1 MDFIDD
7 FIEEYKCNPCLWKA
21 DSADFRNRSR
31 RQEAYMKL
39 IEVATKHGEMYNVER
54 TKQKINNL
62 RCAFRHQLR
71 KYNEVKKKGEKYEP
85 YCPKRRYFESLMF
98 LKDEEIPD
106 KKCKRDDSSSA
117 LAQQE
122 MSVQLVQPEACDAEF
137 SDAESL
143 PKQGGKG
150 DTIKL
155 SSPNSSA
162 NEFCANIFEEAA
174 AAAASAAAA
183 TDPVISI
190 KSVNNHGPG
199 SGGATIKEVE
209 IVVPGDRRII
219 SERRKSLPESTK
231 CALEQSEHSKRS
243 LAAQARQL
251 QILSQSQNQSL
262 QQHLNTNPNPN
273 PNSNQNQN
281 QNHIGRKRSSSVSS
295 QVSEDNEAPAGK
307 FRADISSIDFER
319 LFSLALKSADSQLD
333 DHFSNFGK
341 IIAHK
346 LRSMDATQA
355 IYAEKIIADVLYQ
368 GQMKMLSTLSIH
380 QFLGVD
386 NATVYLESHSK

>member
-21 DSADFRNRSR
+21 DSADFRNRTR

-106 KKCKRDDSSSA
+106 KKCKREQQACSESA
-117 LAQQE
+117 AAQLA
-122 MSVQLVQPEACDAEF
+122 LPENCDEF

-143 PKQGGKG
+143 PKPPKA
-150 DTIKL
+150 DSSSKL
-155 SSPNSSA
+155 SPNNSA

-174 AAAASAAAA
+174 ATA
-183 TDPVISI
+183 DPVISI
-190 KSVNNHGPG
+190 KTVNANNH
-199 SGGATIKEVE
+199 SGGATVKEVE
-209 IVVPGDRRII
+209 IVVPANNSSSRVL
-219 SERRKSLPESTK
+219 SARRKSLPDSVK
-231 CALEQSEHSKRS
+231 PHGDSVEHCKRIMT
-243 LAAQARQL
+243 QPRQNH
-251 QILSQSQNQSL
+251 NQE
-262 QQHLNTNPNPN
+262 
-273 PNSNQNQN
+273 
-281 QNHIGRKRSSSVSS
+281 QNHISRKRSSSVSS
-295 QVSEDNEAPAGK
+295 QVSEDNDPPPGK
-307 FRADISSIDFER
+307 FRADLSTIDVER

-341 IIAHK
+341 VIAHK
-346 LRSMDATQA
+346 LRTMDATQA
-355 IYAEKIIADVLYQ
+355 VYAEKIIADVLYQ

-386 NATVYLESHSK
+386 NATVYVESHTK

>member
-7 FIEEYKCNPCLWKA
+7 FIEEYKVNPCLWKA
-21 DSADFRNRSR
+21 DSVDFRNRSK

-39 IEVATKHGEMYNVER
+39 IEVATKHGEIYNVER

-71 KYNEVKKKGEKYEP
+71 KCNEIKKKGEKFEP

-106 KKCKRDDSSSA
+106 KKTKRHDNPP
-117 LAQQE
+117 LQQQYSE
-122 MSVQLVQPEACDAEF
+122 STVTLIPAENCEEL

-143 PKQGGKG
+143 PKPQKA
-150 DTIKL
+150 DNQKL
-155 SSPNSSA
+155 SPKN
-162 NEFCANIFEEAA
+162 CATEYLFED
-174 AAAASAAAA
+174 ASAACTA
-183 TDPVISI
+183 DPIISI
-190 KSVNNHGPG
+190 QTVNANNNHP
-199 SGGATIKEVE
+199 SGATIKEVE
-209 IVVPGDRRII
+209 IVMTSSDSRVI
-219 SERRKSLPESTK
+219 SERRKSLPDIPK
-231 CALEQSEHSKRS
+231 QIDSE
-243 LAAQARQL
+243 QARPVQAA
-251 QILSQSQNQSL
+251 I
-262 QQHLNTNPNPN
+262 QQKPNKI
-273 PNSNQNQN
+273 S
-281 QNHIGRKRSSSVSS
+281 RKRSSSLSS
-295 QVSEDNEAPAGK
+295 QVSDDNEVVVPAAK
-307 FRADISSIDFER
+307 FRADISTIDFER
-319 LFSLALKSADSQLD
+319 LFSLALKSADHQLD

-346 LRSMDATQA
+346 LRSMESTQA

-386 NATVYLESHSK
+386 NATVYVDSHSK

>member
-31 RQEAYMKL
+31 RQEAYAKL
-39 IEVATKHGEMYNVER
+39 IDVATKHGEMYNVER

-98 LKDEEIPD
+98 LKDEEIPGD
-106 KKCKRDDSSSA
+106 KKCKRDQSVCLDGG
-117 LAQQE
+117 
-122 MSVQLVQPEACDAEF
+122 SVQLVQPENCDEF

-143 PKQGGKG
+143 PKPPKVQSA
-150 DTIKL
+150 DTSKL
-155 SSPNSSA
+155 SPNNSA
-162 NEFCANIFEEAA
+162 NEFCANIFEEAVA
-174 AAAASAAAA
+174 AA
-183 TDPVISI
+183 DPVISI
-190 KSVNNHGPG
+190 KTVNANNHA
-199 SGGATIKEVE
+199 GGATIKEVE
-209 IVVPGDRRII
+209 IVVPANNNRLL
-219 SERRKSLPESTK
+219 SARRKSVPDTITIKSPTGGDSESPP
-231 CALEQSEHSKRS
+231 CKRI
-243 LAAQARQL
+243 AQ
-251 QILSQSQNQSL
+251 IQSQPKLNNNQS
-262 QQHLNTNPNPN
+262 QKP
-273 PNSNQNQN
+273 
-281 QNHIGRKRSSSVSS
+281 NHIITRKRSSSVSS
-295 QVSEDNEAPAGK
+295 QISEDNEPPAGK
-307 FRADISSIDFER
+307 FRADISTIDFER

-346 LRSMDATQA
+346 LRSMDGTQA

>member
-7 FIEEYKCNPCLWKA
+7 FIEEYKSNPCLWKA

-31 RQEAYMKL
+31 RQEAYAKL

-98 LKDEEIPD
+98 LKDEEIPAD
-106 KKCKRDDSSSA
+106 KKFKRE
-117 LAQQE
+117 Q
-122 MSVQLVQPEACDAEF
+122 SVCLDNSMQLGAPENGDEY

-143 PKQGGKG
+143 HKPPKPTA
-150 DTIKL
+150 DSIKM
-155 SSPNSSA
+155 SPNNSA

-174 AAAASAAAA
+174 AAAAA
-183 TDPVISI
+183 DPVISI
-190 KSVNNHGPG
+190 KTVNNTNSHA
-199 SGGATIKEVE
+199 SGATIKEVE
-209 IVVPGDRRII
+209 IVVPANNRLL
-219 SERRKSLPESTK
+219 SARRKSVPDSIKSPPGDSESPQ
-231 CALEQSEHSKRS
+231 CKR
-243 LAAQARQL
+243 
-251 QILSQSQNQSL
+251 IVTQNQTKL
-262 QQHLNTNPNPN
+262 I
-273 PNSNQNQN
+273 SNQSPSQKA
-281 QNHIGRKRSSSVSS
+281 NHITRKRSSSVSS
-295 QVSEDNEAPAGK
+295 QISEDNEPPPGK
-307 FRADISSIDFER
+307 FRADISTIDFER

-346 LRSMDATQA
+346 LRSMDGTQA

-368 GQMKMLSTLSIH
+368 GQMKMLSSLSIH
-380 QFLGVD
+380 QFMGVD

>member
-31 RQEAYMKL
+31 RQEAYSKL

-106 KKCKRDDSSSA
+106 KKCKREQAGSGCLDGA
-117 LAQQE
+117 
-122 MSVQLVQPEACDAEF
+122 VQLVQPENCDEF

-143 PKQGGKG
+143 PKPPKSSA
-150 DTIKL
+150 DTSKL
-155 SSPNSSA
+155 SPNNSA
-162 NEFCANIFEEAA
+162 NEFCANIFEEATA
-174 AAAASAAAA
+174 A
-183 TDPVISI
+183 DPIISI
-190 KSVNNHGPG
+190 KSVNANNHA
-199 SGGATIKEVE
+199 GGATIKEVE
-209 IVVPGDRRII
+209 IVVPANNRLL
-219 SERRKSLPESTK
+219 SARRKSVPDTIKSPTGDSESPG
-231 CALEQSEHSKRS
+231 KRIV
-243 LAAQARQL
+243 AHNQN
-251 QILSQSQNQSL
+251 QSQNQPK
-262 QQHLNTNPNPN
+262 PNH
-273 PNSNQNQN
+273 NQIQKP
-281 QNHIGRKRSSSVSS
+281 NHIVRKRSSSVSS
-295 QVSEDNEAPAGK
+295 QVSEDNEPPAGK
-307 FRADISSIDFER
+307 FRADISTIDFER
-319 LFSLALKSADSQLD
+319 LFSLALKSADSQVD

-346 LRSMDATQA
+346 LRSMDGTQA

-386 NATVYLESHSK
+386 NATVYVESHSK

>member
-106 KKCKRDDSSSA
+106 KKCKREQQACSESA
-117 LAQQE
+117 AAQLA
-122 MSVQLVQPEACDAEF
+122 LPENCDEF

-143 PKQGGKG
+143 PKPPKT
-150 DTIKL
+150 DSSSKL
-155 SSPNSSA
+155 SPNNSV

-174 AAAASAAAA
+174 ATA
-183 TDPVISI
+183 DPVISI
-190 KSVNNHGPG
+190 KTVNANNHA
-199 SGGATIKEVE
+199 GGATVKEVE
-209 IVVPGDRRII
+209 IVVPANNSSSSRVL
-219 SERRKSLPESTK
+219 SARRKSLPDSVK
-231 CALEQSEHSKRS
+231 PLVDSVEHCKRII
-243 LAAQARQL
+243 AQPRQNHN
-251 QILSQSQNQSL
+251 QSQNQ
-262 QQHLNTNPNPN
+262 
-273 PNSNQNQN
+273 NQE
-281 QNHIGRKRSSSVSS
+281 QNHISRKRSSSVSS
-295 QVSEDNEAPAGK
+295 QVSDDNDPPPGK
-307 FRADISSIDFER
+307 FRADLSTIDVER

-341 IIAHK
+341 VIAHK
-346 LRSMDATQA
+346 LRTMDATQA

-386 NATVYLESHSK
+386 NATVYVESHTK

>member
-21 DSADFRNRSR
+21 DSADFRNRMR

-39 IEVATKHGEMYNVER
+39 IDVATKHGELYNVER

-106 KKCKRDDSSSA
+106 KKSKREDNP
-117 LAQQE
+117 LP
-122 MSVQLVQPEACDAEF
+122 VQHNSYTESTVTMVQSENCEEF

-143 PKQGGKG
+143 PKPCKAM
-150 DTIKL
+150 DNNKL
-155 SSPNSSA
+155 SPSNSA
-162 NEFCANIFEEAA
+162 NEFCANLFDE
-174 AAAASAAAA
+174 SAV
-183 TDPVISI
+183 DPIISI
-190 KSVNNHGPG
+190 QTVTTNNNNNHP

-209 IVVPGDRRII
+209 IVMTSDNGNVT
-219 SERRKSLPESTK
+219 ERRKSIPEPATSNKSKINTSSTT
-231 CALEQSEHSKRS
+231 
-243 LAAQARQL
+243 
-251 QILSQSQNQSL
+251 QILCVDRDKRPVPHNQIKV
-262 QQHLNTNPNPN
+262 N
-273 PNSNQNQN
+273 
-281 QNHIGRKRSSSVSS
+281 RKRSSSVSS
-295 QVSEDNEAPAGK
+295 QVSDENDVPVGK
-307 FRADISSIDFER
+307 FRTDISTIDFER
-319 LFSLALKSADSQLD
+319 LLSLALKSADSHID
-333 DHFSNFGK
+333 DHFANFGK

-346 LRSMDATQA
+346 LRSMEATQA
-355 IYAEKIIADVLYQ
+355 IYAEKIIGDVLYQ
-368 GQMKMLSTLSIH
+368 GQLKMLSTLSTH

-386 NATVYLESHSK
+386 NATVYVENHTK

>member
-7 FIEEYKCNPCLWKA
+7 FIEEYKCNPCLWKTS
-21 DSADFRNRSR
+21 DADFRNRSQ
-31 RQEAYMKL
+31 RQEAYAKL

-106 KKCKRDDSSSA
+106 KKCKREQSGCLDS
-117 LAQQE
+117 
-122 MSVQLVQPEACDAEF
+122 SVQLVQPENCDEF

-143 PKQGGKG
+143 PKPPKAAA
-150 DTIKL
+150 DINKL
-155 SSPNSSA
+155 SPNNSA
-162 NEFCANIFEEAA
+162 NEFCANIFEEA
-174 AAAASAAAA
+174 SAA
-183 TDPVISI
+183 DPVISI
-190 KSVNNHGPG
+190 KTNNHA
-199 SGGATIKEVE
+199 GGATIKEVE
-209 IVVPGDRRII
+209 IVVPANNRLM
-219 SERRKSLPESTK
+219 STRRKSVPDFIKSPSGDSESPCK
-231 CALEQSEHSKRS
+231 RIVGQSQPK
-243 LAAQARQL
+243 LNNN
-251 QILSQSQNQSL
+251 QILKSS
-262 QQHLNTNPNPN
+262 
-273 PNSNQNQN
+273 
-281 QNHIGRKRSSSVSS
+281 HITRKRSSSVSS
-295 QVSEDNEAPAGK
+295 QISEDNEPPAGK
-307 FRADISSIDFER
+307 FRADISTIDFER

-346 LRSMDATQA
+346 LRSMDSTQA

>member
-31 RQEAYMKL
+31 RQEAYIKL
-39 IEVATKHGEMYNVER
+39 IEVANKHGEVYNVER

-71 KYNEVKKKGEKYEP
+71 KCNEIKKKGEKYEP

-106 KKCKRDDSSSA
+106 KKCKREEVSPP
-117 LAQQE
+117 QQTYAE
-122 MSVQLVQPEACDAEF
+122 TAVQLVQPENCDEY

-143 PKQGGKG
+143 PKGPCKL
-150 DTIKL
+150 DAIKL
-155 SSPNSSA
+155 SPNSSA

-174 AAAASAAAA
+174 AA
-183 TDPVISI
+183 DPVISI
-190 KSVNNHGPG
+190 KTINANNRALN

-209 IVVPGDRRII
+209 IVVPADNRIL
-219 SERRKSLPESTK
+219 SERRKSLPESSK
-231 CALEQSEHSKRS
+231 SIGDSELCKRMV
-243 LAAQARQL
+243 AQPKPML
-251 QILSQSQNQSL
+251 I
-262 QQHLNTNPNPN
+262 H
-273 PNSNQNQN
+273 NQNQN
-281 QNHIGRKRSSSVSS
+281 QNHISRKRSSSVSS
-295 QVSEDNEAPAGK
+295 QVSDDNEAPPGK
-307 FRADISSIDFER
+307 FRVDISTIDFER
-319 LFSLALKSADSQLD
+319 LFSLAVKSADSQLD
-333 DHFSNFGK
+333 DHFANFGK

-346 LRSMDATQA
+346 LRSMEATQA

>member
-71 KYNEVKKKGEKYEP
+71 KYNEVKMKGEKYEP

-106 KKCKRDDSSSA
+106 KKCKRDENA
-117 LAQQE
+117 GQQQNCSE
-122 MSVQLVQPEACDAEF
+122 IAVQLIPAENCDEF

-143 PKQGGKG
+143 PKPPNKA
-150 DTIKL
+150 DNSKL
-155 SSPNSSA
+155 SPNSSA
-162 NEFCANIFEEAA
+162 NEFCANIFEETAA
-174 AAAASAAAA
+174 A
-183 TDPVISI
+183 DPVISI
-190 KSVNNHGPG
+190 KTVNANNHTSS
-199 SGGATIKEVE
+199 SGAATIKEVE
-209 IVVPGDRRII
+209 IVVPADSRII
-219 SERRKSLPESTK
+219 SERRKSLPESAK
-231 CALEQSEHSKRS
+231 GIDVEHCKRIIAQPKQIHIESHS
-243 LAAQARQL
+243 LH
-251 QILSQSQNQSL
+251 QNQI
-262 QQHLNTNPNPN
+262 QAQNPIN
-273 PNSNQNQN
+273 
-281 QNHIGRKRSSSVSS
+281 RKRSSSVSS
-295 QVSEDNEAPAGK
+295 QVSEENDVPAGK
-307 FRADISSIDFER
+307 IRADISNIDFER

-386 NATVYLESHSK
+386 NSAVYLESHSK

>member
-31 RQEAYMKL
+31 RQEAYAKL

-106 KKCKRDDSSSA
+106 KKCKREQSGC
-117 LAQQE
+117 LE
-122 MSVQLVQPEACDAEF
+122 GGSVQLVQPEICDEF

-143 PKQGGKG
+143 SKPAKPST
-150 DTIKL
+150 DAIKL
-155 SSPNSSA
+155 SPNNSA

-174 AAAASAAAA
+174 AA
-183 TDPVISI
+183 DPVISI
-190 KSVNNHGPG
+190 KSINPNNHA
-199 SGGATIKEVE
+199 GGATIKEVE
-209 IVVPGDRRII
+209 IVVPANNRLL
-219 SERRKSLPESTK
+219 SARRKSVPDLVKSPHGDPESP
-231 CALEQSEHSKRS
+231 SKR
-243 LAAQARQL
+243 
-251 QILSQSQNQSL
+251 IVVHSQQKQN
-262 QQHLNTNPNPN
+262 H
-273 PNSNQNQN
+273 NQV
-281 QNHIGRKRSSSVSS
+281 QNHITRKRSSSVSS
-295 QVSEDNEAPAGK
+295 QISEDNEPQPGK
-307 FRADISSIDFER
+307 FRADISTIDFDR

-346 LRSMDATQA
+346 LRSMDSTQA

-386 NATVYLESHSK
+386 NATVYLESQSK

>member
-7 FIEEYKCNPCLWKA
+7 FIEEYKSNPCLWKGCRKTY
-21 DSADFRNRSR
+21 SSSVLQRVFGTG
-31 RQEAYMKL
+31 
-39 IEVATKHGEMYNVER
+39 ATKHGEMYNVER

-98 LKDEEIPD
+98 LKDEEIPAD
-106 KKCKRDDSSSA
+106 KKCKRE
-117 LAQQE
+117 Q
-122 MSVQLVQPEACDAEF
+122 SVCMDNSMQLGAPENGDEY

-143 PKQGGKG
+143 HKPPKPSA
-150 DTIKL
+150 DSIKM
-155 SSPNSSA
+155 SPNNSA

-174 AAAASAAAA
+174 AAA
-183 TDPVISI
+183 DPVISI
-190 KSVNNHGPG
+190 KTVNNANSHA
-199 SGGATIKEVE
+199 SGATIKEVE
-209 IVVPGDRRII
+209 IVVPANNRLL
-219 SERRKSLPESTK
+219 SARRKSVPDSIKSPPGDPESPQ
-231 CALEQSEHSKRS
+231 CKRVV
-243 LAAQARQL
+243 A
-251 QILSQSQNQSL
+251 QNQTKL
-262 QQHLNTNPNPN
+262 I
-273 PNSNQNQN
+273 SNQSPSQKA
-281 QNHIGRKRSSSVSS
+281 NHIIRKRSSSVSS
-295 QVSEDNEAPAGK
+295 QISEDNEPPPGK
-307 FRADISSIDFER
+307 FRADISTIDFER

-346 LRSMDATQA
+346 LRSMDGTQA

-368 GQMKMLSTLSIH
+368 GQMKMLSSLSIH
-380 QFLGVD
+380 QFMGVD

>member
-7 FIEEYKCNPCLWKA
+7 FIEEYKVNACLWKA
-21 DSADFRNRSR
+21 DSVDFRNRSK

-39 IEVATKHGEMYNVER
+39 IEVATKHGEIYNVER

-71 KYNEVKKKGEKYEP
+71 KCNEIKKKGEKFEP

-106 KKCKRDDSSSA
+106 KKSKRHDNPPLQQQFSESA
-117 LAQQE
+117 VTLIT
-122 MSVQLVQPEACDAEF
+122 AENCEEL

-143 PKQGGKG
+143 TKPHKADNQ
-150 DTIKL
+150 KL
-155 SSPNSSA
+155 SPKN
-162 NEFCANIFEEAA
+162 CATEYCGNLFED
-174 AAAASAAAA
+174 ASAACAA
-183 TDPVISI
+183 DPIISI
-190 KSVNNHGPG
+190 QTVNANNNNNHG
-199 SGGATIKEVE
+199 SGATIKEVE
-209 IVVPGDRRII
+209 IVMTSADSRLI
-219 SERRKSLPESTK
+219 SERRKSLPDNPK
-231 CALEQSEHSKRS
+231 QIGDAEQVRPVV
-243 LAAQARQL
+243 AAIQQK
-251 QILSQSQNQSL
+251 QNKI
-262 QQHLNTNPNPN
+262 N
-273 PNSNQNQN
+273 
-281 QNHIGRKRSSSVSS
+281 RKRSSSLSS
-295 QVSEDNEAPAGK
+295 QLSEDNEVVPAAK
-307 FRADISSIDFER
+307 FRADISTIDFER
-319 LFSLALKSADSQLD
+319 LFSLALKSADHQLD

-346 LRSMDATQA
+346 LRSMEATQA

-386 NATVYLESHSK
+386 NATVYVDSHSK

>member
-31 RQEAYMKL
+31 QQEAYMKL

-106 KKCKRDDSSSA
+106 KKCKREQQACSESA
-117 LAQQE
+117 AAAQLA
-122 MSVQLVQPEACDAEF
+122 LPENCDEF

-143 PKQGGKG
+143 PKPPKT
-150 DTIKL
+150 DSSSKL
-155 SSPNSSA
+155 SPNNSA

-174 AAAASAAAA
+174 NASAA
-183 TDPVISI
+183 DPVISI
-190 KSVNNHGPG
+190 KTANANNHTGG
-199 SGGATIKEVE
+199 GGATVKEVE
-209 IVVPGDRRII
+209 IVVSANNSNRVL
-219 SERRKSLPESTK
+219 SARRKSLPDSVK
-231 CALEQSEHSKRS
+231 IHGDHEHCKRIV
-243 LAAQARQL
+243 AQPRQNHN
-251 QILSQSQNQSL
+251 QSQNQT
-262 QQHLNTNPNPN
+262 QE
-273 PNSNQNQN
+273 
-281 QNHIGRKRSSSVSS
+281 QNHISRKRSSSVSS
-295 QVSEDNEAPAGK
+295 QVSEDNDPPPGK
-307 FRADISSIDFER
+307 FRADLSSIDVER
-319 LFSLALKSADSQLD
+319 LFSLALKSADNQLD

-341 IIAHK
+341 VIAHK
-346 LRSMDATQA
+346 LRTMDANQA

-386 NATVYLESHSK
+386 NSTVYVESHTK

>member
-31 RQEAYMKL
+31 RQEAYAKL

-98 LKDEEIPD
+98 LKDEEIPGD
-106 KKCKRDDSSSA
+106 KKCKREQSGCLDS
-117 LAQQE
+117 
-122 MSVQLVQPEACDAEF
+122 SVQLAQPENCDEF

-143 PKQGGKG
+143 PKPPKAQST
-150 DTIKL
+150 DPNKL
-155 SSPNSSA
+155 SPNSSA

-174 AAAASAAAA
+174 VAA
-183 TDPVISI
+183 DPVISI
-190 KSVNNHGPG
+190 KTVNANNHA
-199 SGGATIKEVE
+199 GGATIKEVE
-209 IVVPGDRRII
+209 IVVPANNRLL
-219 SERRKSLPESTK
+219 SARRKSVPDSITIKSPPGGDSESPP
-231 CALEQSEHSKRS
+231 CKRIV
-243 LAAQARQL
+243 AQ
-251 QILSQSQNQSL
+251 SQSQQKLNNNQSHG
-262 QQHLNTNPNPN
+262 QKP
-273 PNSNQNQN
+273 
-281 QNHIGRKRSSSVSS
+281 NHIITRKRSSSVSS
-295 QVSEDNEAPAGK
+295 QISEDNEPPAGK
-307 FRADISSIDFER
+307 FRADISTIDFER

-346 LRSMDATQA
+346 LRSMDGTQA

>member
-7 FIEEYKCNPCLWKA
+7 FIEEYKSNPCLWKA

-31 RQEAYMKL
+31 RQEAYAKL

-98 LKDEEIPD
+98 LKDEEIPAD
-106 KKCKRDDSSSA
+106 KKCKREQSSVCLES
-117 LAQQE
+117 
-122 MSVQLVQPEACDAEF
+122 SVQLVAPENCDEF

-143 PKQGGKG
+143 SKPPKSSV
-150 DTIKL
+150 DPSKL
-155 SSPNSSA
+155 SPNNSA
-162 NEFCANIFEEAA
+162 NEFCANIFEEATA
-174 AAAASAAAA
+174 AV
-183 TDPVISI
+183 DPVISI
-190 KSVNNHGPG
+190 KTVNNTNSHA
-199 SGGATIKEVE
+199 SGATIKEVE
-209 IVVPGDRRII
+209 IVVPANNRML
-219 SERRKSLPESTK
+219 SARRKSVPDAIKSPPGDSESP
-231 CALEQSEHSKRS
+231 QSKRIG
-243 LAAQARQL
+243 A
-251 QILSQSQNQSL
+251 QNQTKL
-262 QQHLNTNPNPN
+262 I
-273 PNSNQNQN
+273 SNLSPILKT
-281 QNHIGRKRSSSVSS
+281 NHIIRKRSSSVSS
-295 QVSEDNEAPAGK
+295 QISEDNEPPPGK
-307 FRADISSIDFER
+307 FRADISTIDFER

-346 LRSMDATQA
+346 LRSMDGTQA

-368 GQMKMLSTLSIH
+368 GQMKMLSSLSIH
-380 QFLGVD
+380 QFMAMD
-386 NATVYLESHSK
+386 NTTVYLESHSK